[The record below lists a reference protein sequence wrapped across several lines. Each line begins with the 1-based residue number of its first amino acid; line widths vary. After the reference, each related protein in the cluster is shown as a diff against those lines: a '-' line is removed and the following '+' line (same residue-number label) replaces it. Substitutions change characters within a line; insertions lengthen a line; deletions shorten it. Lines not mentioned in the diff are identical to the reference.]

1 MLLDKIKS
9 AAAALGLGLLATT
22 FASFAGLKWVAE
34 RRQTDLSAV
43 WRVITDY
50 PVRRWP
56 GDLLIATIAPVTIG
70 VAITALLWWLMR
82 NVRWTY
88 RPRSLDNG
96 EAAIDLTTKS
106 APQNHPRIFAGTY
119 AGKPLHVSIEDRAL
133 VIGPPGTGKTTF
145 LLNQVLRAAKTKLS
159 FAVIDIKPELHEVLA
174 PALQGAG
181 YRVLRI
187 NPARADDAADH
198 WNPLDDIKDET
209 EIAELCA
216 ALLPVGDPRDKP
228 FVDAQLDWLKA
239 AVFHVKSQPGGSLPA
254 AFNLLSSQTE
264 AKTLVQML
272 ANSPNDT
279 AARIARRINTGLTG
293 DKPDPL
299 ILPGLTGALRTLDY
313 LGLPGVQSALGHSD
327 FSIREIGQANQPP
340 TAVFLQFEEAKLK
353 ALGPLLAFMVT
364 GLLTILIDTA
374 KQRKPVALF
383 LDELGNMPP
392 IPGLP
397 EKLNTIRSRHLPT
410 WMYFQSAEQI
420 ERRYGHGAAEI
431 FFGAA
436 DVQMVFRLND
446 QSTRK
451 LISELVGT
459 TEQEKISHTTSSS
472 ADGNRGST
480 SRSWV
485 PVNVIEPHELGKLK
499 PGEVVTLYREA
510 AAKGLATPHYVDF
523 PTFKRK
529 G

>member
-9 AAAALGLGLLATT
+9 AVAALGLGLLATIL
-22 FASFAGLKWVAE
+22 ASFAGLKWVAE
-34 RRQTDLSAV
+34 RRQTDLSVV

-56 GDLLIATIAPVTIG
+56 ADLLIAAIAPVTIG
-70 VAITALLWWLMR
+70 VAVAALLWWLLR
-82 NVRWTY
+82 NARWTY
-88 RPRSLDNG
+88 RPRSLDSD
-96 EAAIDLTTKS
+96 EAAVDLVTK
-106 APQNHPRIFAGTY
+106 ATPQNQPRIFAGTY

-145 LLNQVLRAAKTKLS
+145 LLNQVLQSAKSKLS
-159 FAVIDIKPELHEVLA
+159 FAVIDIKPELHQIIA
-174 PALQGAG
+174 STLQAAG

-187 NPARADDAADH
+187 NPARDDPEADH
-198 WNPLDDIKDET
+198 WNPLDDLNDET
-209 EIAELCA
+209 EITELCA
-216 ALLPVGDPRDKP
+216 ALLPVSDPRDKP

-239 AVFHVKSQPGGSLPA
+239 AVFHVKNQPGGSLPA
-254 AFNLLSSQTE
+254 AFNLLSGQTD

-272 ANSPNDT
+272 ANSTSDT
-279 AARIARRINTGLTG
+279 AARIARRIAVGLSG

-299 ILPGLTGALRTLDY
+299 ILQGLTGALRTLDY

-327 FSIREIGQANQPP
+327 FSIREIGQHNQPP
-340 TAVFLQFEEAKLK
+340 TALFLQFEEAKLK
-353 ALGPLLAFMVT
+353 ALGPLLAFMAT
-364 GLLTILIDTA
+364 GMLTNLIDTA

-392 IPGLP
+392 IPGLA

-410 WMYFQSAEQI
+410 WMYFQSADQI
-420 ERRYGHGAAEI
+420 ERRYGSGAAAI
-431 FFGAA
+431 FFGSA

-446 QSTRK
+446 QPTRE
-451 LISELVGT
+451 LISKLVGT
-459 TEQEKISHTTSSS
+459 TERERISHTTSSS

-485 PVNVIEPHELGKLK
+485 PVNVVEPHELGQLK
-499 PGEVVTLYREA
+499 PGEVVTLYRGA
-510 AAKGLATPHYVDF
+510 AAKGWATPHFVDF
-523 PTFKRK
+523 PIFKHK
-529 G
+529 S